1 MADESGAAGR
11 ILVVEDDEVTAASL
25 SAYLRHGGYA
35 VELVGDGR
43 TGLARALSG
52 EHDLLV
58 LDLMLPGL
66 DGLDLCRQLRKA
78 GSVLPVIALTARTTE
93 HDRVVGLELGADDYV
108 SKPFSPRELVARV
121 RAVLRRTT
129 GPATLIRAGDL
140 RIDRG
145 AQRVWVGREEV
156 RLTAT
161 EMKILFALVSSPGR
175 VLSRSWLLE
184 RVLGRGADERVI
196 DVHVK
201 NLRRKIEAGDR
212 PAVIETVHGLGYRFV
227 LSETAP

>member
-1 MADESGAAGR
+1 MADESGPDGR
-11 ILVVEDDEVTAASL
+11 ILVVDDDEVTAASL
-25 SAYLRHGGYA
+25 SVYLRHGGYA

-43 TGLARALSG
+43 TGLERALSG
-52 EHDLLV
+52 EHDLLI

-66 DGLDLCRQLRKA
+66 DGLDLCRQLRRA

-129 GPATLIRAGDL
+129 GPATLIRAGHL

-145 AQRVWVGREEV
+145 AQRVWVGKDEV

-161 EMKILFALVSSPGR
+161 ELKILFALVSSPGR

-201 NLRRKIEAGDR
+201 NLRRKIEAGTG
-212 PAVIETVHGLGYRFV
+212 PPVIETVHGMGYRFV